1 MPHSDDGVE
10 CDGDHG
16 HGHGHAR
23 RPTGFAP
30 GRYPLAAPPI
40 KLPARPPFYLRAVPK
55 PRCAEAGG
63 GEVPVVCM
71 FSRGPNGE
79 AAEGAA
85 AAAAAGAAA
94 GGGGAAVAVSAGGGV
109 ICGANL
115 LGAGHVALAPAAAR
129 VRGSAASA
137 AAFVEDVLL
146 WDEQSEH
153 CDVGNTRLHR
163 RVLEVMVGDE
173 GVALLEAMPA
183 GERRISSSAW
193 VFTGAD
199 IAKLASHGMRSHLH
213 MLDTPVAMPKASV
226 AEMD

>member
-1 MPHSDDGVE
+1 MPHFDDGVE
-10 CDGDHG
+10 CDGD
-16 HGHGHAR
+16 HGHAR

-115 LGAGHVALAPAAAR
+115 LVAGHVALAPAAAR